1 MPFFPFITI
10 LRAVFSNFGTIFY
23 VSGKMIF
30 MKKKHQAMIALGIA
44 AIAAGLI
51 VHELLKDHD
60 TRKKISQLA
69 DEGYETALDILFPEK
84 EIRDQKLHFG
94 PVLPEA

>member
-1 MPFFPFITI
+1 
-10 LRAVFSNFGTIFY
+10 
-23 VSGKMIF
+23 
-30 MKKKHQAMIALGIA
+30 MKKKHQAMIAVGIA
-44 AIAAGLI
+44 AFAAGWLAY
-51 VHELLKDHD
+51 ELLKDHD

-84 EIRDQKLHFG
+84 DIKNNKLHFG